1 MGKVKFADLPLSS
14 EVLKA
19 VEEMGFEEAT
29 AIQTQAIPAILE
41 GCDLIGLSQTGTGK
55 TAAFGLPAI
64 EKTDISEKAI
74 QVLILCPTREL
85 AIQAAEEFKKFG
97 KYKKG
102 LRAVP
107 IYGGQPIERQ
117 IKSLRQGVQIVIGTP
132 GRVMDHM
139 RRKTLDFSAVRIV
152 VLDEADE
159 MLNMGFREDIV
170 TILKDVPENR
180 QTILFSATMSP
191 EIMAITREYLKEPVT
206 IKVNHKQLTVPGTEQ
221 YYFEVPSAR
230 KLEALTRLIDYYNP
244 RLSLVFCNT
253 KRRVDE
259 LVNELQLR
267 GYLAE
272 GLHGDLGQTARDRVM
287 SMFRNGRIDILAAT
301 DVAAR
306 GIDVDDIE
314 VVFNYDIPQ
323 DEEYY
328 VHRIGRTGRAGRIG
342 KAFTFVSGRREL
354 YALKDIQRYAN
365 TKVYPKAIPSLNE
378 IEENKTM
385 RFMDRVKEVMAEGES
400 NRYLPIVEQLMDEDY
415 SSLDIAAAAL
425 FIAMTAE
432 KETHDLEEYG
442 YEDTGAEEG
451 MVRLFIN
458 IGKKD
463 KVQVRDVVGAIAG
476 ETGIQG
482 KVIGKIDMYDKFT
495 FVEVPVENQKEVLA
509 AMKLA
514 QIKGKRI
521 NIEPAKGK
529 NSMNTNTNGAS
540 KRGR

>member
-1 MGKVKFADLPLSS
+1 MEKIKFKELPLAP
-14 EVLKA
+14 ELLKA

-29 AIQTQAIPAILE
+29 AIQTQAIPLILE
-41 GCDLIGLSQTGTGK
+41 GKDLIGLSQTGTGK

-64 EKTDISEKAI
+64 ERINPAEKGVR
-74 QVLILCPTREL
+74 VLILCPTREL
-85 AIQAAEEFKKFG
+85 AIQAAEEIKKFG

-102 LRAVP
+102 LKAVP
-107 IYGGQPIERQ
+107 IYGGQPIDRQ
-117 IKSLRQGVQIVIGTP
+117 IKALNQGVHIVIGTP

-139 RRKTLDFSAVRIV
+139 ERKTISMSSVEMV

-159 MLNMGFREDIV
+159 MLNMGFREDME
-170 TILKDVPENR
+170 TILKDVPEMR
-180 QTILFSATMSP
+180 QTLLFSATMSP
-191 EIMAITREYLKEPVT
+191 EIMAITREYLKSPVT
-206 IKVNHKQLTVPGTEQ
+206 IKANHKQLTVPSIEQ
-221 YYFEVPSAR
+221 YYFEVAPVR
-230 KLEALTRLIDYYNP
+230 KLEALTRLVDYYNP

-259 LVNELQLR
+259 LVSELQLR

-272 GLHGDLGQTARDRVM
+272 GLHGDLGQPARDRVM
-287 SMFRNGRIDILAAT
+287 GMFRNGRIDILVAT

-314 VVFNYDIPQ
+314 IVFNYDIPQ

-328 VHRIGRTGRAGRIG
+328 VHRIGRTGRAGKTG
-342 KAFTFVSGRREL
+342 KAFTFVTGRREF
-354 YALKDIQRYAN
+354 YAIKDIQRYAN
-365 TKVYPKAIPSLNE
+365 TKIFPRTIPSQND
-378 IEENKTM
+378 IEESKTS
-385 RFMDRVKEVMAEGES
+385 RFLDKVRQLMEDPELDRYSTM
-400 NRYLPIVEQLMDEDY
+400 VEQLMDEEYTSMDV
-415 SSLDIAAAAL
+415 AAAL
-425 FIAMTAE
+425 MKMVLSDQKENHE
-432 KETHDLEEYG
+432 KENEQEEHYA
-442 YEDTGAEEG
+442 DSGAEEG

-458 IGKKD
+458 VGRKD
-463 KVQVRDVVGAIAG
+463 GIQVRDIVGSIAG

-529 NSMNTNTNGAS
+529 
-540 KRGR
+540 K

>member
-385 RFMDRVKEVMAEGES
+385 RFMDRVKAVMAEGES

-432 KETHDLEEYG
+432 KEIHDLEEYG